1 MNTSIDYIQ
10 VLILTEFCVN
20 SERVITR
27 HKTAFLNP
35 GVSKELRTVPGLQ
48 RKTALGG
55 DRIYML
61 QSEMS
66 SVSSSHT
73 PTGGKARE
81 TSEFPAA
88 TTYLAKVCD
97 ITGRHYN
104 ARNSDVSLALPPIW
118 GWCEETVDISDYPLR
133 AAKAV
138 GQFEIV
144 QIDIW
149 LRG

>member
-10 VLILTEFCVN
+10 VLILTEFCFN

-35 GVSKELRTVPGLQ
+35 GVSRELRNVPGLQ

-55 DRIYML
+55 DKVYML

-73 PTGGKARE
+73 PTGGKARG

-88 TTYLAKVCD
+88 STYLAFSRKSVTPRGGI
-97 ITGRHYN
+97 ITLGIKT
-104 ARNSDVSLALPPIW
+104 SLSLCRPF
-118 GWCEETVDISDYPLR
+118 GDG
-133 AAKAV
+133 AKRWMTF
-138 GQFEIV
+138 QTMH
-144 QIDIW
+144 
-149 LRG
+149 